1 MRNFVFDC
9 IITLPGSIDFNY
21 MLISSYLEIIGSQVC
36 VVQLNSIFLLPFKIF
51 SDVCPLPTFVL
62 FGRIQFSSEIFTSQ
76 LEQQRV
82 HDQTKLLPRVQFSR
96 TAEPPGYEP
105 TL

>member
-21 MLISSYLEIIGSQVC
+21 MLISSNLDIIIEVC
-36 VVQLNSIFLLPFKIF
+36 VVQSNSIFLLPFKIF